1 MEERDLQMDNKIVYN
16 TISKR
21 IKALALSIF
30 LSFFFLGTLN
40 LITLNM
46 NDSNISEMQTKVL
59 LKYDLKVQK
68 FYGVFI
74 KPMQKVETFYIYNY
88 FDGLFKKYNFKNKS
102 EESTTISLYK
112 KAILPISGLFTFMVI
127 FIMITNA
134 LRFGQLSTPSKDH

>member
-16 TISKR
+16 TIFKR

-46 NDSNISEMQTKVL
+46 NDSNIPEMQTNVL

-112 KAILPISGLFTFMVI
+112 KAILPISGLLTFMVI

>member
-1 MEERDLQMDNKIVYN
+1 MDNKIVYN